1 LTCRRIKKNYG
12 NKNSHAPK
20 RENSI
25 QICRMISNR
34 SIGFRS
40 LWLLALLVLV
50 TLSFWSWLFIW
61 DNPWSF
67 DHAGFEKYILYNEFL
82 LVGIVFGFGG
92 MRPVEGPHHQFVN
105 ALRSS
110 ARQVVL
116 GLFAV
121 LALVFASQDTFVSR
135 SFLISYVPWLGMM
148 LLFCNYMVPRW
159 LGQWAFSGNRR
170 ERVALVGSLEQARG
184 IESWLE
190 RKRML
195 GLNTIGVVYPQPATP
210 VLNDDGYR
218 VGSPFCPLGHLDE
231 MAAIIAKK
239 GITQIIVLGLSL
251 EPERL
256 HRLTQLCESAAVR
269 LIAMDDID
277 RYFNH
282 ATTILEDDG
291 LRLISL
297 REEPLENPLNRFV
310 KRALDLSVAIPVVVF
325 ILPFTNLLVWLLQR
339 RQSPG
344 PLLFRQERI
353 GTMGEKFTML
363 KYRTMHV
370 NNGDEAKQ
378 ASKNDSRIYPAGRWM
393 RKLSI
398 DELPQFINV
407 LLGDMSVVGPRPH
420 LREHEEMWIRIMS
433 KYVIRRFIRPG
444 ITGYAQIKGFRG
456 EIRSDT
462 DVQRRVETDIYYL
475 ENWSCGLD
483 VAIILKTVQHCVIP
497 PASAY

>member
-1 LTCRRIKKNYG
+1 
-12 NKNSHAPK
+12 
-20 RENSI
+20 
-25 QICRMISNR
+25 MISNR

-40 LWLLALLVLV
+40 LHLLMLLVLV
-50 TLSFWSWLFIW
+50 TLSFWSWLGIW
-61 DNPWSF
+61 ENPWSF
-67 DHAGFEKYILYNEFL
+67 DNTGFEKYVLYNEFL

-92 MRPVEGPHHQFVN
+92 MRPMEGPHHQFVN
-105 ALRSS
+105 ALRRS

-148 LLFCNYMVPRW
+148 LLFGNYVVPRW
-159 LGQWAFSGNRR
+159 LGRWAFSGNRE
-170 ERVALVGSLEQARG
+170 ERVALIGSLEQARG

-195 GLNTIGVVYPQPATP
+195 GLNTVGVVFPQM
-210 VLNDDGYR
+210 LNGNGNSDGI
-218 VGSPFCPLGHLDE
+218 GGPFRPLGHLDE
-231 MAAIIAKK
+231 MAAIIGKE
-239 GITQIIVLGLSL
+239 GITQVIVLGLSL
-251 EPERL
+251 GPERL
-256 HRLTQLCESAAVR
+256 RQLTLLCESASVR
-269 LIAMDDID
+269 LIALDDVD

-282 ATTILEDDG
+282 ATTVLEDDG
-291 LRLISL
+291 MRLISL
-297 REEPLENPLNRFV
+297 REEPLENPVNRFV
-310 KRALDLSVAIPVVVF
+310 KRAIDLAVAIPVVLF
-325 ILPFTNLLVWLLQR
+325 ILPFTSLLVSWLQR

-353 GTMGEKFTML
+353 GAMGEKFTML

-370 NNGDEAKQ
+370 HNGDEAKQ
-378 ASKNDSRIYPAGRWM
+378 ASKNDLRIFSAGRWM

-398 DELPQFINV
+398 DELPQFLNV
-407 LLGDMSVVGPRPH
+407 LFGDMSVVGPRPH

-433 KYVIRRFIRPG
+433 KYVVRRFIRPG

-462 DVQRRVETDIYYL
+462 DVQKRVETDIYYL
-475 ENWSCGLD
+475 ENWSCSLD
-483 VAIILKTVQHCVIP
+483 VAIILKTVQHCIVP

>member
-1 LTCRRIKKNYG
+1 
-12 NKNSHAPK
+12 
-20 RENSI
+20 
-25 QICRMISNR
+25 MISNR

-50 TLSFWSWLFIW
+50 SLSFWSWLFIW
-61 DNPWSF
+61 DSPESF
-67 DHAGFEKYILYNEFL
+67 DHTAFEKYILYNEFL

-105 ALRSS
+105 ALRRS

-135 SFLISYVPWLGMM
+135 SFLISYVPWLGLM

-159 LGQWAFSGNRR
+159 LGQWIFSRNRE
-170 ERVALVGSLEQARG
+170 ERVALVGSLEQARK
-184 IESWLE
+184 IESWLD
-190 RKRML
+190 RKRLL
-195 GLNTIGVVYPQPATP
+195 GLKTVGVVYPQTVATETK
-210 VLNDDGYR
+210 DGAQR
-218 VGSPFCPLGHLDE
+218 LGNPFCLLGHLDE
-231 MAAIIAKK
+231 MAAIIAKEN
-239 GITQIIVLGLSL
+239 ITQVIVLGLSL
-251 EPERL
+251 ERERL
-256 HRLTQLCESAAVR
+256 HQLTQMCESAAVR
-269 LIAMDDID
+269 LIGLDDVD
-277 RYFNH
+277 HYFNH
-282 ATTILEDDG
+282 STTILEDDG
-291 LRLISL
+291 MRLISL
-297 REEPLENPLNRFV
+297 REEPLENPVNRLV
-310 KRALDLSVAIPVVVF
+310 KRALDLAVAVPVVML
-325 ILPFTNLLVWLLQR
+325 ILPFVHVLIWWLQR

-353 GTMGEKFTML
+353 GAMGEKFTML

-398 DELPQFINV
+398 DELPQFVNV

-433 KYVIRRFIRPG
+433 KYVVRRFIRPG

-456 EIRSDT
+456 EVRSDT
-462 DVQRRVETDIYYL
+462 DVQKRVETDIYYL

-483 VAIILKTVQHCVIP
+483 VAIILKTVQHCVVP